1 MDDLHTI
8 SEAEYARRFR
18 DPTFGFSLAHAI
30 GARHTLPHPLTRKV
44 EGSNLV
50 FRAGDGRWLK
60 VIPPFD
66 VETFDAE
73 LQVTRAVAGKTPVPV
88 PTILHA
94 GELEG
99 WRYLI
104 SADLPGMQIQ
114 HVMAE
119 FSAAD
124 FETVAVELGQF
135 MACLHTIRVPEFA
148 RATRAPFG
156 PWSAYL
162 DRGVSDAE
170 RIHAARGNAPEW
182 VRQISELL
190 DQQRP
195 RLLRLGPPVLVHAD
209 LTPEHIILREG
220 NGRWHLCGILDLAD
234 AMIAPAELDAVVP
247 MLDLFRGRRHIQ
259 RRLLQETGIECPA
272 PGESFSAQFMAIALL
287 HPFTFVHDWFEPEIK
302 NGCTRLDEIARLV
315 LPD

>member
-1 MDDLHTI
+1 MDDILTI
-8 SEAEYARRFR
+8 TEAEYARRFR
-18 DPTFGFSLAHAI
+18 DPIFGLALAHAL
-30 GARHTLPHPLTRKV
+30 GTRHTLPEPLTRKV

-60 VIPPFD
+60 LIPPFD

-73 LQVTRAVAGKTPVPV
+73 LEVTRAVAGKTPVPV

-99 WRYLI
+99 WRYLV

-124 FETVAVELGQF
+124 FEAVAVELGQF
-135 MACLHTIRVPEFA
+135 IACLHTIHLPGFA

-162 DRGVSDAE
+162 ERGVSDAV
-170 RIHAARGNAPEW
+170 RIHAARGNHPNWGEEIA
-182 VRQISELL
+182 ELL
-190 DQQRP
+190 DRQRP
-195 RLLRLGPPVLVHAD
+195 RLLRLGPPVLIHAD
-209 LTPEHIILREG
+209 LTPEHIILRQV
-220 NGRWHLCGILDLAD
+220 NGCWHLSGILDLAD
-234 AMIAPAELDAVVP
+234 AMVAPPELDAVVP
-247 MLDLFRGRRHIQ
+247 MLDLFRGRRDVQ
-259 RRLLQETGIECPA
+259 RRLLQEAGIECPP
-272 PGESFSAQFMAIALL
+272 PGESFSALFMAVALL

-302 NGCTRLDEIARLV
+302 RGYTRIDEIAR
-315 LPD
+315 